1 MMQPTPGEAAW
12 LLHCLRPRYNAD
24 PFVAEKMR
32 GHEDSF
38 WRCAAAQFD
47 AENASAAAA
56 DAISQLVPKMI
67 NAPEKIPSI
76 FAPLNPDAIQE
87 IKPNRLQRCRSV
99 AHVRRDR
106 IEQVLDM
113 VDGQML
119 ADFKQGISAYG
130 ELISKIEVELAR
142 RAIEGALNGPR

>member
-1 MMQPTPGEAAW
+1 MMRPTSGEAAW
-12 LLHCLRPRYNAD
+12 LVQCLRPRFNAD

-32 GHEDSF
+32 GHEDPF

-56 DAISQLVPKMI
+56 DAISQLVPNMI

-76 FAPLNPDAIQE
+76 FAPLNPDAIQG
-87 IKPNRLQRCRSV
+87 ISLNRLQRCRSV
-99 AHVRRDR
+99 AQVRRKH
-106 IEQVLDM
+106 IEQALHM
-113 VDGQML
+113 VDGTML
-119 ADFKQGISAYG
+119 NDFKQGVSAYG
-130 ELISKIEVELAR
+130 ELISKIEVEIAR